1 MTAQQVVSLLKEK
14 ALTVA
19 TAESCTAGLLSSA
32 ITAVSGA
39 STIFG
44 CGVSAY
50 SAEIKHSILGVPTD
64 VLEQYGTV
72 SDETAAAMASG
83 VRRLADSTIGV
94 AITGVAGPNETEG
107 KPVGRV
113 HIAVANETRVWLR
126 ELSPNPSLS
135 RENIRQNAVNT
146 ALEMIAAYAEAYPT
160 LNAGSI
166 PLAPPTVQEVT
177 IPSTPIKPRRR
188 FLSVLL
194 PWKGDTV
201 KEWILKSV
209 CWLAV
214 LCLLF
219 AGGGG
224 IYRLVTLTDNKSL
237 YGDLQNMYVS
247 EQAEHPENKD
257 ILSRFDS
264 LYVQNADIGGW
275 LRIDGTAINYP
286 IMKNAG
292 SDYYATHNFRQ
303 EYSVYG
309 APFFHK
315 QNNLMS
321 ANAHNKV
328 LIVYGNNTQDGQ
340 MFSGLTSYRK
350 SDFLK
355 QHSIVDMSTLYSA
368 NKWVVFGVMVLD
380 PNEINAFDYTATAF
394 ENAEE
399 FTKYVTD
406 IEKRSLFKTDID
418 VTAQDNLLLLVT
430 QAEEEYGFENATF
443 VVVCRQVREGEN
455 LAEEMQVLR
464 NTTVVMP
471 RKWVY
476 LNRGNTTKRT
486 TVTTTTQETATTTT
500 ASTADNAV
508 TTTETTK
515 TAPPAEGTTVPVTDS
530 VTQETTAT
538 TQTVKTLSE

>member
-1 MTAQQVVSLLKEK
+1 MTAEQVVFLLKEK

-39 STIFG
+39 STVFE

-50 SAEIKHSILGVPTD
+50 SAEIKHSILGVPAD
-64 VLEQYGTV
+64 ILEQYGTV
-72 SDETAAAMASG
+72 SDETAAAMANG
-83 VRRLADSTIGV
+83 VRRLANSTIGV

-113 HIAVANETRVWLR
+113 HIALANETRVWLQ
-126 ELSPNPSLS
+126 ELTPNPSLS
-135 RENIRQNAVNT
+135 REIIRQNAVDT
-146 ALEMIAAYAEAYPT
+146 ALEMIAAYAVSYPT

-166 PLAPPTVQEVT
+166 PLSPPTVPEVT
-177 IPSTPIKPRRR
+177 IPSTPIKQRRR
-188 FLSVLL
+188 FVSVLL

-201 KEWILKSV
+201 KERIVKCV

-214 LCLLF
+214 LCLLV
-219 AGGGG
+219 AGGYG

-237 YGDLQNMYVS
+237 YGDLQNMYVD
-247 EQAEHPENKD
+247 EQATQPENKD

-286 IMKNAG
+286 VMKNAG

-321 ANAHNKV
+321 ATAHNKV
-328 LIVYGNNTQDGQ
+328 MIVYGNNTQDGQ
-340 MFSGLTSYRK
+340 MFSELTSYRK
-350 SDFLK
+350 ADFFK
-355 QHSIVDMSTLYSA
+355 QHRTVDMSTLYAA
-368 NKWVVFGVMVLD
+368 NKWIVFGVMVLD
-380 PNEINAFDYTATAF
+380 PNEINAFDYTDTAF
-394 ENAEE
+394 ANDDA
-399 FTKYVTD
+399 FQKYVTD
-406 IEKRSLFKTDID
+406 IEKRSLFKTDTKVLAED
-418 VTAQDNLLLLVT
+418 DLLLLVT
-430 QAEEEYGFENATF
+430 QAEEEYGFEDATL
-443 VVVCRQVREGEN
+443 VVVCKRMREGEN
-455 LAEEMQVLR
+455 TADEMQVFR

-486 TVTTTTQETATTTT
+486 TTTTAAQETASTTT
-500 ASTADNAV
+500 ATTADNAV
-508 TTTETTK
+508 TTTGTTQ
-515 TAPPAEGTTVPVTDS
+515 TASFAEGTTSSATNNM
-530 VTQETTAT
+530 TETTT
-538 TQTVKTLSE
+538 TSTQTEETVSE